1 MIDIISKKN
10 NLRKQLSKKRNLI
23 KKNSLV
29 DFNPEAFSKLIKLI
43 NFDEIQYVGSFIS
56 IRSEIST
63 NQLNENII
71 KLQKVLAFPIIKKN
85 SKELLFKKIK
95 INQNLKQGMFNIPEP
110 PNENEEI
117 LPQLFFVPCLGFDLN
132 GYRLGYGGGFYDK
145 TFSKLNQLNHKFYT
159 VGYAFDNQK
168 QNKIPRESFDYKLDF
183 VLTEKE
189 LYRIL

>member
-1 MIDIISKKN
+1 MIDIISQKN

-29 DFNPEAFSKLIKLI
+29 EFNPEAFSKLIKLI

-132 GYRLGYGGGFYDK
+132 GYRLGYGGGYYDK

-183 VLTEKE
+183 VLTEKD
-189 LYRIL
+189 LYSIL

>member
-1 MIDIISKKN
+1 MIDIISQKN

-29 DFNPEAFSKLIKLI
+29 EFNPEAFSKLIKLI
-43 NFDEIQYVGSFIS
+43 NFDEIKYVGSFIS

-95 INQNLKQGMFNIPEP
+95 INQNLKHGMFNIPEP

-132 GYRLGYGGGFYDK
+132 GYRLGYGGGYYDK
-145 TFSKLNQLNHKFYT
+145 TFSKLNKLNHKFYT

-183 VLTEKE
+183 VLTEKD
-189 LYRIL
+189 LYSIL

>member
-1 MIDIISKKN
+1 MIDIISQKN

-29 DFNPEAFSKLIKLI
+29 EFNPEAFSKLIKLI

-132 GYRLGYGGGFYDK
+132 GYRLGYGGGYYDK

>member
-1 MIDIISKKN
+1 MNDITSQKN
-10 NLRKQLSKKRNLI
+10 NLRKKLAQKRNII
-23 KKNSLV
+23 KKKSLV
-29 DFNPEAFSKLIKLI
+29 EFNQEAFNKLLNFIKL
-43 NFDEIQYVGSFIS
+43 DEIKYVASFVS

-63 NQLNENII
+63 NELNQHII
-71 KLQKVLAFPIIKKN
+71 KLNKILSFPITKKN
-85 SKELLFKKIK
+85 SKELFFKKFK
-95 INQNLKQGMFNIPEP
+95 INQNLKIGMFNIPEP
-110 PNENEEI
+110 PKENKEI

-145 TFSKLNQLNHKFYT
+145 TFKKLNKLNHKFYT
-159 VGYAFDNQK
+159 VGFAFDEQM

>member
-1 MIDIISKKN
+1 MIDIISQKN

-29 DFNPEAFSKLIKLI
+29 EFNPEAFSKLIKLI

-183 VLTEKE
+183 VLTEKD
-189 LYRIL
+189 LYSIL